1 MVSAALTLAS
11 SKPSIR
17 VSYDTR
23 GLDKL
28 AAERPDLAGVLS
40 LYRTEREQPGTLTIR
55 AGSKSKDA

>member
-1 MVSAALTLAS
+1 
-11 SKPSIR
+11 

-55 AGSKSKDA
+55 TGGNGKGA

>member
-1 MVSAALTLAS
+1 MAL

-55 AGSKSKDA
+55 TGSKSKDA